1 MSIIW
6 TALAALAAKTIIEA
20 YNSKSK
26 ENSRK
31 SGASEYRKESESIKV
46 SDDIFEKTVT
56 TESRKEPE
64 KIKAFEDN
72 SEKTV
77 TTESRKEPE
86 NIKVSDVKS
95 EKTVTTEYKKE
106 PENIKASDVKSE
118 KTVTTECRKE
128 PANIKVADVNPEKTV
143 TSDYKKAE
151 PKKLRWWEQAK
162 LDYGYDMYYS
172 KIETDKLYDEST
184 CQWMNTDFFSDAT
197 IKRFGGIMKSEDW
210 DISNSDDMYEFRMRN
225 HCLLKIKSMN
235 NVNSFMNFVHKDSDP
250 YHLVFVKQYYHRSEN
265 REYADYL
272 DGIIYCETVCLGMED
287 DSEALTP
294 RTLVIRPGTEC
305 IADSA
310 LADSYNIC
318 KLIFPDSLVSIGTGS
333 VERSPKLRLVWISEN
348 LKYIQNAAFRY
359 CWKLEKIYLPY
370 GLLYIG
376 HEAFRS
382 CDSLKCVKIP
392 DSVTYIGARAFY
404 RCLNLNAVKLSRN
417 IKVISSGMF
426 MHCHQLEQ
434 IVIPEGVTVIEKD
447 AFAFCSNL
455 KRVFL
460 PESLERIEDE
470 AFLECKQLKYIKVSD
485 SVTFLGTDLFG
496 KNKKYKTIVSSSENK
511 YVISYALKNQI
522 NWTDKYTEKWHR
534 EMLKRVSSGNDDK
547 H

>member
-1 MSIIW
+1 MSVLW

-26 ENSRK
+26 ENTRK
-31 SGASEYRKESESIKV
+31 PVSSEYK
-46 SDDIFEKTVT
+46 
-56 TESRKEPE
+56 KEPE
-64 KIKAFEDN
+64 KIKAPGVN
-72 SEKTV
+72 TEKTV
-77 TTESRKEPE
+77 TPEYIKEPE
-86 NIKVSDVKS
+86 R
-95 EKTVTTEYKKE
+95 
-106 PENIKASDVKSE
+106 IKASDVN
-118 KTVTTECRKE
+118 T
-128 PANIKVADVNPEKTV
+128 EKTV
-143 TSDYKKAE
+143 TSDYKKSE
-151 PKKLRWWEQAK
+151 PIRRWWEQTK
-162 LDYGYDMYYS
+162 LDLYGYKVYYS
-172 KIETDKLYDEST
+172 KIETDKLFDAST

-197 IKRFGGIMKSEDW
+197 MKRFGNIMKSEEC
-210 DISNSDDMYEFRMRN
+210 DIKNLDDMYEFRMRN
-225 HCLLKIKSMN
+225 HCLLKIKSMD
-235 NVNSFMNFVHKDSDP
+235 NVNTLLNFVRDDP
-250 YHLVFVKQYYHRSEN
+250 GPNHLVYVYQYFHRSEN
-265 REYADYL
+265 SEYAEYL
-272 DGIIYCETVCLGMED
+272 DGIIYSETVCLGMED

-294 RTLVIRPGTEC
+294 RTVVIRSGTEC

-318 KLIFPDSLVSIGTGS
+318 KLIFPNSLVSIGTGS

-382 CDSLKCVKIP
+382 CNSLKYVTIP

-417 IKVISSGMF
+417 IKIISSGMF

-460 PESLERIEDE
+460 PEGLEKIEDG
-470 AFLECKQLKYIKVSD
+470 AFSDCKQLKYIKVPD
-485 SVTFLGTDLFG
+485 SITFLGADLFG
-496 KNKKYKTIVSSSENK
+496 TKKKYKTIVSSSENK

-522 NWTDKYTEKWHR
+522 NWTDKFTEKWHR